1 MPETRKFHPTQRG
14 DPIGRPAAA
23 PMAIVFR
30 AIDTLKPD
38 PSNHGS
44 TARSRCGRSPTASG
58 FLASTCRS

>member
-38 PSNHGS
+38 PSNPRRHS
-44 TARSRCGRSPTASG
+44 RRCGRSPTASG